1 MDILTELGGF
11 YIFPNE
17 FKPENFNQGNAGL
30 CFFFSSLA
38 SILGVPGLIHQLFG
52 NINNWNKTKQFIVY
66 LFYKKKRKELMIN
79 DKFPFYNVNYFGY
92 DKIPWIWSIPAHK
105 ELFAKIMEKA
115 YIKYQMIYGTYVKQ
129 YNQILDKIYH
139 IIYDGG
145 NERDSMKILINSK
158 SKLIYSSEKYN
169 LFDSEQIFQEIKYYL
184 EEEKGLVTLVRVF
197 DGNQKELHSYSVIGA
212 WNFCQGKSKK
222 KSYVLKI
229 LGFMEIMIKKI
240 LTLILLIIH

>member
-1 MDILTELGGF
+1 
-11 YIFPNE
+11 
-17 FKPENFNQGNAGL
+17 
-30 CFFFSSLA
+30 
-38 SILGVPGLIHQLFG
+38 
-52 NINNWNKTKQFIVY
+52 
-66 LFYKKKRKELMIN
+66 
-79 DKFPFYNVNYFGY
+79 VNYFGY
-92 DKIPWIWSIPAHK
+92 DKIPWIWSIPSHK

-145 NERDSMKILINSK
+145 NERDAMKILINSK

-184 EEEKGLVTLVRVF
+184 EEEKGLVTLARDF

-212 WNFCQGKSKK
+212 WNFCQGKAKK
-222 KSYVLKI
+222 KVLC
-229 LGFMEIMIKKI
+229 IKNPWIYGDNDEENFDLNSLNNSLKNFPE
-240 LTLILLIIH
+240 LIDFNNRYFYPSENIQTYNQYDYLVKNDSKNGIS